1 MILYTH
7 KYDVLLLG
15 PGRECDV
22 RKAYAIELDPEYK
35 RDMERCKEALEARFP
50 HRKVMLVKCDTAV
63 YQLDTAVYQL
73 QTDVLPIDPS
83 LKQLANDD
91 QLEMRS
97 FAEGFMASAHLW
109 ER

>member
-7 KYDVLLLG
+7 NYNVLLLG
-15 PGRECDV
+15 PGRPCDV
-22 RKAYAIELDPEYK
+22 RKAYAKELDPEYK

-63 YQLDTAVYQL
+63 YQLQA
-73 QTDVLPIDPS
+73 DVLPIDPS

>member
-7 KYDVLLLG
+7 KYDVILMG
-15 PGRECDV
+15 PGRPCDV

-63 YQLDTAVYQL
+63 YQL